1 MTGFVLLTQIL
12 AVVGLG
18 SLLLGVPVIAGMRAL
33 GARREID
40 RRARMR
46 AAVES
51 VADAAWSAPSADAIL
66 EHAVAQCRAVT
77 AVDVEAQLERLAGGR
92 FCARFTTPRRVPA
105 ETQQFLQDVARVVSD
120 AAERHTLSARLRAV
134 ASTDA
139 LTGLPNG
146 QALEHHVTRVLARAS
161 ADKHPVAFLACDVA
175 GLARVNELH
184 GRSAGDRLLVRLAEH
199 LGEMTRGIGFV
210 ARTGG
215 DQFAVVVESPPDETA
230 LLELARRLR
239 RGAGVR
245 GESGL
250 SGRLTIG
257 LTVWEPG
264 DSLVA
269 DDLARDAH
277 VALAVARTNAGG
289 LAVFDADLRSRVHAE
304 SERRDALADAVG
316 TGRIVTVMQPLV
328 DARTLSVVGVEVLA
342 RWHSGDRLV
351 SPAEWLDVAEE
362 TGIIVPLGA
371 EVFRQAR
378 AAMERW
384 RVDVAVNVSARQLDL
399 PDFTERLEEAWG
411 DDEWDMLTI
420 EVTESALLFDA
431 AHVRD
436 TLETLSARG
445 VRISIDDF
453 GTGYN
458 SLARLGQ
465 LPLHELKIDKTFV
478 DEVTTVEGAA
488 VVRAIVGL
496 AEAHGLDVVAEGVER
511 PDQLSALVA
520 LGVRTVQGYMFGRPR
535 RDISDVVDGRG
546 RPRRTTPRVPQQRPA
561 GPDGEPV
568 LRAVKP
574 AASA

>member
-18 SLLLGVPVIAGMRAL
+18 SLLVGIPVITGMRSL
-33 GARREID
+33 GSRRESA
-40 RRARMR
+40 RSARMR
-46 AAVES
+46 SAVES
-51 VADAAWSAPSADAIL
+51 VAEAAWSAPSADAIL
-66 EHAVAQCRAVT
+66 EHALAQCRAVT
-77 AVDVEAQLERLAGGR
+77 AGDVDGELERLAGGR
-92 FCARFTTPRRVPA
+92 FRARITTSRRLTA
-105 ETQQFLQDVARVVSD
+105 DAHQFLRELERVVAD

-134 ASTDA
+134 SSTDA

-146 QALEHHVTRVLARAS
+146 QALEHHLARAL
-161 ADKHPVAFLACDVA
+161 ARAAAGTHPVALLACDVA

-184 GRSAGDRLLVRLAEH
+184 GRSAGDRLLLRLAEH
-199 LGEMTRGIGFV
+199 VGETTRDIGFV

-215 DQFAVVVESPPDETA
+215 DQFVVVVEAPPDETT
-230 LLELARRLR
+230 LIELARRLR

-245 GESGL
+245 GEAGL
-250 SGRLTIG
+250 SGRLAIG

-264 DSLVA
+264 DPTVVEDVL
-269 DDLARDAH
+269 RDAH
-277 VALAVARTNAGG
+277 VALAVARSNASG
-289 LAVFDADLRSRVHAE
+289 LAVFDAELRSRTLAE
-304 SERRDALADAVG
+304 TERRDALAQAVDA
-316 TGRIVTVMQPLV
+316 GRIVTVLQPLV

-351 SPAEWLDVAEE
+351 GPAEWLDVAED
-362 TGIIVPLGA
+362 TGLIVPLGA
-371 EVFRQAR
+371 DVLRQAR
-378 AAMERW
+378 AASERW

-399 PDFTERLEEAWG
+399 PDFAERLEEAWG
-411 DDEWDMLTI
+411 DDRWDMLTI

-436 TLETLSARG
+436 TLETLAARG

-465 LPLHELKIDKTFV
+465 LPLHELKIDKSFV

-511 PDQLSALVA
+511 PAQLAALVA
-520 LGVRTVQGYMFGRPR
+520 LGVPTVQGYMFGRPR
-535 RDISDVVDGRG
+535 RDISDVVDGRA
-546 RPRRTTPRVPQQRPA
+546 RPRRAAARIPQQRPA
-561 GPDGEPV
+561 GPDAEPA
-568 LRAVKP
+568 LRVVRP
-574 AASA
+574 VASA